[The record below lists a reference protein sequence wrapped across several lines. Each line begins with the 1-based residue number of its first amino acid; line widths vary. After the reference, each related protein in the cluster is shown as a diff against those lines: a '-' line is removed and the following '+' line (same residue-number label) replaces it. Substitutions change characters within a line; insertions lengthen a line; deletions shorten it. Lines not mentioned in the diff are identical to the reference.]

1 MARGTASPRR
11 FPSRLSRVALASPR
25 RVLEHRELGRPR
37 DGWTSDAVLQRGR
50 FCNIDRRD
58 DAVTRELLREWK
70 QRSGWT
76 VEQKVVLCS
85 ALRFTSSRRGGAQQ
99 IAGLV
104 DQQTEV
110 KAEGSDAS
118 ARGAAVSA
126 RKAEAS
132 NARASGAD
140 SALTAA
146 LPALTAASC
155 GLPARP

>member
-1 MARGTASPRR
+1 MD
-11 FPSRLSRVALASPR
+11 
-25 RVLEHRELGRPR
+25 RP
-37 DGWTSDAVLQRGR
+37 
-50 FCNIDRRD
+50 D
-58 DAVTRELLREWK
+58 DAVARALLRECT

-76 VEQKVVLCS
+76 TEQKVVLCS
-85 ALRFTSSRRGGAQQ
+85 ARRCTSSRRGGAQQ

>member
-1 MARGTASPRR
+1 M
-11 FPSRLSRVALASPR
+11 
-25 RVLEHRELGRPR
+25 
-37 DGWTSDAVLQRGR
+37 
-50 FCNIDRRD
+50 
-58 DAVTRELLREWK
+58 

-76 VEQKVVLCS
+76 TEQKVVLCS
-85 ALRFTSSRRGGAQQ
+85 ARRCTSSRRGGAQQ

-126 RKAEAS
+126 RKVEAS
-132 NARASGAD
+132 NARASGAA

-146 LPALTAASC
+146 LLDGARRDC
-155 GLPARP
+155 GTGTSR